1 MTQHFTTRGFGN
13 TPTFKGQRRE
23 HPEQLRQL
31 HASIQERIV
40 MVLAIVEDADA

>member
-1 MTQHFTTRGFGN
+1 MTQHFPARGIDN
-13 TPTFKGQRRE
+13 TPEFKGECGE
-23 HPEQLRQL
+23 HPEQLRQ